1 MREKKSIMQNVD
13 SFTLG
18 LYFALLFIGLLT
30 VFAVNFDKETSR
42 FFDFSQTHG
51 RQMIWMFIS
60 LALGFSILTFDIN
73 FFTKFSPVIY
83 IALIVLLI
91 ITVAVAREINGARSW
106 LQVGSIRFQP
116 AEFAKTATAL
126 MLAKYLS
133 IIDGKPRS
141 LSNKIIAYLV
151 LGVPMGIIILQ
162 QDMGSA
168 LVYVS
173 LVIVLFREGFPINEV
188 TLVVLLG
195 LCFILSLILPKAT
208 LIYVM
213 SAFILVYVVLN
224 SLKIIRKARFTGTLF
239 IVVFNVAILCFVSSV
254 KSSGINISTAIAG
267 LALLITSYFL
277 VWKQKNHKVWT
288 PVMIYFVLTSFAAF
302 ATEFIMNDVLE
313 PHQTQRVLTLVG
325 KSSDPDAN
333 YNVIQSKMTIG
344 SGGIAG
350 KGYLQGT
357 LTQLKHVPEQS
368 TDFIFCT
375 IGEEFGFLG
384 TTVFL
389 LIYLMFLL
397 RIIFIAERQRS
408 PFSRVYAY
416 SVASIFFLQI
426 MINVG
431 MTIGLVPVIGIPL
444 PFISYG
450 GSSVLAF
457 SIMIFIMLRLDA
469 DRLLILR

>member
-60 LALGFSILTFDIN
+60 LALGFSILTFDSN

-195 LCFILSLILPKAT
+195 LCFI
-208 LIYVM
+208 
-213 SAFILVYVVLN
+213 
-224 SLKIIRKARFTGTLF
+224 
-239 IVVFNVAILCFVSSV
+239 
-254 KSSGINISTAIAG
+254 
-267 LALLITSYFL
+267 
-277 VWKQKNHKVWT
+277 
-288 PVMIYFVLTSFAAF
+288 
-302 ATEFIMNDVLE
+302 
-313 PHQTQRVLTLVG
+313 QTQQQESLCY
-325 KSSDPDAN
+325 SSMGMK
-333 YNVIQSKMTIG
+333 ILS
-344 SGGIAG
+344 
-350 KGYLQGT
+350 
-357 LTQLKHVPEQS
+357 
-368 TDFIFCT
+368 
-375 IGEEFGFLG
+375 
-384 TTVFL
+384 
-389 LIYLMFLL
+389 
-397 RIIFIAERQRS
+397 
-408 PFSRVYAY
+408 FS
-416 SVASIFFLQI
+416 FQ
-426 MINVG
+426 
-431 MTIGLVPVIGIPL
+431 
-444 PFISYG
+444 
-450 GSSVLAF
+450 
-457 SIMIFIMLRLDA
+457 
-469 DRLLILR
+469 